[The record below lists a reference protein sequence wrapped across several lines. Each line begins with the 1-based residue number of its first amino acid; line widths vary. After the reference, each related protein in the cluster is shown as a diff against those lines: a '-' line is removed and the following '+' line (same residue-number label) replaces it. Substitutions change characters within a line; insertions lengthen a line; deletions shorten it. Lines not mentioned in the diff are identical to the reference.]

1 MRRTGRSVYNQ
12 SEGTHSGY
20 RKIGHMTY
28 WAAYQDGADVNV
40 QDGSGVAQG
49 CQVMRPSDTGSTT
62 EQGNTSRMNLQNDT
76 LTLVNIY
83 AHRMS
88 IEVEQVWNG
97 HKTREEFLLE

>member
-1 MRRTGRSVYNQ
+1 MDEQKILEDDAYAIVDFMRRTGRSVYHQ

-28 WAAYQDGADVNV
+28 WAAYQDGADAGV

-49 CQVMRPSDTGSTT
+49 CQGIRPP
-62 EQGNTSRMNLQNDT
+62 DT